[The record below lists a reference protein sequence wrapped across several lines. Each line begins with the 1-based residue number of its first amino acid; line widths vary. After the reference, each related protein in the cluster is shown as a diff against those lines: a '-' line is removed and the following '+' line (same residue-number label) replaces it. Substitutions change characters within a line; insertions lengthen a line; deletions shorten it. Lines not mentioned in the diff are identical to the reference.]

1 MAAIAKSDATA
12 IAKEYYASGGLI
24 NAAYEENPGMAL
36 ATKKRISGKH
46 YDFPIQYGYASNRSR
61 TASTALAKA
70 NKTQFVEFNVT
81 TVASYDAKDIEK
93 QAMAEI
99 TDSGAFVDLLTNTI
113 DNLGKALGNGVGEDL
128 FLGLGAALGQVG
140 SVSTTTLT
148 LKNPSHIARF
158 YVGQT
163 LRVASTDGTSGSL
176 ESGSVTVTAVNR
188 DLGTLTAAAN
198 WSSGIGTIAT
208 DQYIFNDGDF
218 GLGRAGL
225 PAWVPD
231 STSGLGTAFYG
242 ATRSVDSTRLAGCRQ
257 SVSTGTD
264 ISSALRTLLS
274 RMGREEAKPDVALCS
289 YDMLADL
296 ETQLEQKN
304 WVDIKSKSVDIGFE
318 AIRVMTGG
326 RRIDFVADRS
336 CGDDRI
342 YVGNRESLELIYS
355 SSDVFEIDDEDG
367 EVLSRNATSYSYDIR
382 GCSFSNY
389 VVRRPKDWGV
399 LLFT

>member
-1 MAAIAKSDATA
+1 MAAISKSDATA
-12 IAKEYYASGGLI
+12 IAKEYYASGGLV

-36 ATKKRISGKH
+36 ASKKKITGKH

-61 TASTALAKA
+61 TASTALAKT

-99 TDSGAFVDLLTNTI
+99 TDSGAFVDLLANTI

-128 FLGLGAALGQVG
+128 FLGLGASIGQVG
-140 SVSTTTLT
+140 AVSTTSLT
-148 LKNPSHIARF
+148 LKNPSHVSRF
-158 YVGQT
+158 YVGQV
-163 LRVASTDGTSGSL
+163 LRTATTDGTSGAL
-176 ESGSVTVTAVNR
+176 ESGSQTISAINR
-188 DLGTLTAAAN
+188 DTGVLTAAAN
-198 WSSGIGTIAT
+198 WSAGIGTIAA

-231 STSGLGTAFYG
+231 VTTNLGTAFYG
-242 ATRSVDSTRLAGCRQ
+242 ATRSTDATRLAGCRQ

-264 ISSALRTLLS
+264 ITSALRTLLS
-274 RMGREEAKPDVALCS
+274 RMGREEAKPNIALCS

-304 WVDIKSKSVDIGFE
+304 WIEIKSKSVDLGFE
-318 AIRVMTGG
+318 AIRVLAGG

-342 YVGNRESLELIYS
+342 YVGKRESLELIHS

-367 EVLSRNATSYSYDIR
+367 EVLARNATAFSYDIR

-389 VVRRPKDWGV
+389 VVRTPKDWGV
-399 LLFT
+399 LLFS